1 MKLYT
6 KSMVAFSCVSVLR
19 YVFVVSIILV
29 ILFESVL
36 CTTATAG
43 GMMGP
48 VGATVNISTT
58 LASTDM
64 GCTLSSP
71 TPGLITASIC
81 GLVGGNV
88 EASFVV
94 GNVTA
99 GAYLIQVT
107 GDSGD
112 YVTLSFMVIG

>member
-1 MKLYT
+1 
-6 KSMVAFSCVSVLR
+6 MVASSWVSVLR
-19 YVFVVSIILV
+19 YVFVVSTVLV
-29 ILFESVL
+29 ILFGSIL
-36 CTTATAG
+36 CTAARAD

-48 VGATVNISTT
+48 VGATVNISTK
-58 LASTDM
+58 LASTDL

-112 YVTLSFMVIG
+112 IVTLSFMVIG

>member
-6 KSMVAFSCVSVLR
+6 KSIVAFSWVPLLR
-19 YVFVVSIILV
+19 YVFVVSIVLV
-29 ILFESVL
+29 ILFGSVL
-36 CTTATAG
+36 CTTARAG

-58 LASTDM
+58 LPSTDID
-64 GCTLSSP
+64 CTLSSP
-71 TPGLITASIC
+71 TPSLITASTC
-81 GLVGGNV
+81 GVVGGNV

-94 GNVTA
+94 GNVPA

-112 YVTLSFMVIG
+112 YVTLSFMVTG

>member
-1 MKLYT
+1 M
-6 KSMVAFSCVSVLR
+6 LR
-19 YVFVVSIILV
+19 YVFVVSIVLV
-29 ILFESVL
+29 ILFGSVL
-36 CTTATAG
+36 CTTVRAG
-43 GMMGP
+43 AMMAP

-58 LASTDM
+58 LTSTDM

-71 TPGLITASIC
+71 TPALITASTC
-81 GLVGGNV
+81 GLVGANV

-94 GNVTA
+94 GNVTP